1 MTEESM
7 SNKEDLQEFGTHM
20 GCVIRFF
27 NRKGYGFI
35 RDLNDEKDYFIHN
48 TEIRCREYIYR
59 KLYPG
64 EYVSYNLMEREG
76 REVCTDVRGIMG
88 YPLLVE
94 NEEHTYRVF
103 PKSDRRMFDRDD
115 TSTSDSDSDSD
126 CIHDSDDSTLDKS
139 SVDNPSVDNPSVKE
153 PMADNSSADNPSA
166 DNPSA
171 DNSSVKEPMADRPM
185 VDDTNTDDKEFINKE
200 APEGIE
206 VAEFDGLNINE
217 EMS

>member
-1 MTEESM
+1 M

-48 TEIRCREYIYR
+48 TEIKCKEGIYR

-64 EYVSYNLMEREG
+64 EYVSYNLMDREG
-76 REVCTDVRGIMG
+76 KEVCTDVRGIMG

-115 TSTSDSDSDSD
+115 TSTSDSDSNSEYMRDSD
-126 CIHDSDDSTLDKS
+126 EE
-139 SVDNPSVDNPSVKE
+139 E
-153 PMADNSSADNPSA
+153 PMADNSSAE
-166 DNPSA
+166 
-171 DNSSVKEPMADRPM
+171 KPM